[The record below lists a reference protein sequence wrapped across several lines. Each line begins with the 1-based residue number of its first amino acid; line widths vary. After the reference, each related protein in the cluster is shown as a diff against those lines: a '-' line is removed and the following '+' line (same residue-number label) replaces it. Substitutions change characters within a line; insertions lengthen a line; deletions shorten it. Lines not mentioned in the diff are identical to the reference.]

1 MKGEVIILKEG
12 MPMVLVAA
20 VLLFVKLIFPDVR
33 LTRVIGILLRSV
45 VRLAIAAL
53 ILLLLLSILIFRI
66 LL

>member
-1 MKGEVIILKEG
+1 
-12 MPMVLVAA
+12 MVLVAA

-45 VRLAIAAL
+45 VQLAIVAL